1 MTVALSSVGLLST
14 CPLQWSEVSWPLV
27 RCPPPLLQLDTA
39 AIKTVVTRLIRHI
52 NINWR
57 DGMLSRRLCCYR
69 ASGGHTPAVIDW
81 RVSRVNV
88 ATYNTTHHDMFWKLF
103 TPIICR
109 NKTLTWRDSETQHV
123 ALGTRV
129 TRVTRARGRR
139 AEARVS
145 DLKIIVPSK
154 NHEYTHAAM
163 MIVNRSNKI
172 DNIYNWWHWW
182 HVISISGNGVGRTD
196 RNNKSIFVCGRFISN
211 I

>member
-1 MTVALSSVGLLST
+1 MECYHGD
-14 CPLQWSEVSWPLV
+14 W
-27 RCPPPLLQLDTA
+27 
-39 AIKTVVTRLIRHI
+39 VVTGPLEATRRQSLIDVCH
-52 NINWR
+52 
-57 DGMLSRRLCCYR
+57 
-69 ASGGHTPAVIDW
+69 
-81 RVSRVNV
+81 VS
-88 ATYNTTHHDMFWKLF
+88 TLQHNTTHHDMFWKLF

-129 TRVTRARGRR
+129 TRARGRR

-154 NHEYTHAAM
+154 NHEYAEM
-163 MIVNRSNKI
+163 MNRSNKV